1 MCRWHLTE
9 RRGKYTGGQG
19 SHSEAQDNLEKQA
32 GRKPMVFI
40 KSRHKPQHLGQTK
53 HISFQLHYL
62 FTYFYFFLSQQVW
75 KPTQLSYCCVLSRPV
90 VLCSLFLSALLLA
103 LLPFFHS
110 VFLILLLFFLLFV
123 CFFRFLFI
131 LYLSLFHSS
140 NHGFFWLL
148 PKRVTASIYFLL
160 CSLILQS
167 GSSGLGHLPMLWIYF
182 PVSGLL
188 CILLS
193 NSSFLNE
200 CQPSIFHLDS
210 VLILLLSPL
219 LLYKM
224 SAQFLPRKQ
233 RTKYKTIFF
242 FFQSGFCFP

>member
-1 MCRWHLTE
+1 MKT
-9 RRGKYTGGQG
+9 
-19 SHSEAQDNLEKQA
+19 HS
-32 GRKPMVFI
+32 
-40 KSRHKPQHLGQTK
+40 
-53 HISFQLHYL
+53 
-62 FTYFYFFLSQQVW
+62 
-75 KPTQLSYCCVLSRPV
+75 V
-90 VLCSLFLSALLLA
+90 VLLLRTFQASSVMFSVLVCS
-103 LLPFFHS
+103 PFSPSTIFSFCFPHS
-110 VFLILLLFFLLFV
+110 SSFFLLFV